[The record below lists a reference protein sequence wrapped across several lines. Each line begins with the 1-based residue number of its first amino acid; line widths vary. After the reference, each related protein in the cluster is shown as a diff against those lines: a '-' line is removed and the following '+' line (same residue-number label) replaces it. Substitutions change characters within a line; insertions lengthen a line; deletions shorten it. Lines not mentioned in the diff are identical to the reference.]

1 MGRNKGIR
9 VFTIVVIAILTLFI
23 ASVSFAQRSALVFLT
38 DFGLK
43 EGAVCAMKGIAF
55 GVDPDLKM
63 YDVTHEISSF
73 NIWEGAYILK
83 QAASFWPSGTV
94 FVGVVDPD
102 VGTERKPIVLKT
114 KTGHYFVGPDN
125 GLFSLVAEDMGI
137 EEVRVIDIEK
147 NRFPGSEKSYSFDH
161 RRDVFSYV
169 GARIASGQLEFE
181 DVGPVL
187 QGDIV
192 RIEYRKPTLVGNSV
206 SGNIPVIDIYGI
218 VWTNIPWKLLK
229 QLNPEDGDL
238 FRIDIYQGDQLI
250 YTEEMIINM
259 PDDVPEDDVVI
270 FYMENL
276 ADLVYTYGISSGP
289 EWTIVYTQKTPKVSG
304 KVTQIDKYGNV
315 HTDIL
320 ESIVQQRGFEI
331 GDIVQIKIGDKVFE
345 APFVTVYGDVDRGK
359 PLIRLTDGHVQLAI
373 NYGNFASTYGL
384 KVGDLVLIKLK
395 EKDTYKSE
403 LEIRHLV
410 RTNNRADYD
419 SDEVFANFRE
429 VRLGSIGQGKLYRS
443 SHPSMNDPRAPY
455 ASKLMENVGIKT
467 VINLSDSQDELLK
480 NLQYSNYYKSIYDK
494 GNLIAL
500 NMGVDPMSDDF
511 AQKLETGLLF
521 MISKEPPYLLHCVE
535 GKDRAG
541 IVTALLGA
549 IMDASTEEIYAD
561 YVKSYENYY
570 KVQYGTAAYDAV
582 EEIISDLF
590 VEMND
595 GEPVDDSNVKQVAIK
610 YLTEKVGLT
619 VQQVSQLQEKLK

>member
-1 MGRNKGIR
+1 M
-9 VFTIVVIAILTLFI
+9 
-23 ASVSFAQRSALVFLT
+23 
-38 DFGLK
+38 
-43 EGAVCAMKGIAF
+43 
-55 GVDPDLKM
+55 
-63 YDVTHEISSF
+63 
-73 NIWEGAYILK
+73 
-83 QAASFWPSGTV
+83 
-94 FVGVVDPD
+94 
-102 VGTERKPIVLKT
+102 
-114 KTGHYFVGPDN
+114 
-125 GLFSLVAEDMGI
+125 
-137 EEVRVIDIEK
+137 
-147 NRFPGSEKSYSFDH
+147 
-161 RRDVFSYV
+161 
-169 GARIASGQLEFE
+169 
-181 DVGPVL
+181 
-187 QGDIV
+187 
-192 RIEYRKPTLVGNSV
+192 
-206 SGNIPVIDIYGI
+206 
-218 VWTNIPWKLLK
+218 
-229 QLNPEDGDL
+229 
-238 FRIDIYQGDQLI
+238 
-250 YTEEMIINM
+250 
-259 PDDVPEDDVVI
+259 
-270 FYMENL
+270 
-276 ADLVYTYGISSGP
+276 
-289 EWTIVYTQKTPKVSG
+289 
-304 KVTQIDKYGNV
+304 
-315 HTDIL
+315 
-320 ESIVQQRGFEI
+320 
-331 GDIVQIKIGDKVFE
+331 
-345 APFVTVYGDVDRGK
+345 YGDVDRGK